1 MKSKTKKSKT
11 RSHLCRVPGSFSF
24 FDHLRI
30 LEITRAPQSTK
41 TTDMRYLHLFALLT
55 CLPLCSSF
63 AGSGVCGFS
72 GSATRLQLRS
82 CSTVPTIR
90 VARTGLLGATAL
102 EYSVKKGEEVKD
114 GHKYTFTVTVDGT
127 MSKDSYAVIMKDFK
141 KNAQFPGFRK
151 GTIPPFM
158 LPKVKQFVILDCLEK
173 TLTEAVKSEGL
184 KLASDERKPTLDDA
198 QTKTLT
204 SSFKESDGFT
214 YTIDCELKPES
225 AADADSAVKALQA

>member
-1 MKSKTKKSKT
+1 MK
-11 RSHLCRVPGSFSF
+11 
-24 FDHLRI
+24 
-30 LEITRAPQSTK
+30 
-41 TTDMRYLHLFALLT
+41 YLPLFALLT
-55 CLPLCSSF
+55 CLPLCLSF
-63 AGSGVCGFS
+63 AGSGVCGFA

-82 CSTVPTIR
+82 PYSTSAARCSTVPTIR

-184 KLASDERKPTLDDA
+184 KLASDDRKPTLDDA